1 MSPGSS
7 SLGWLGVV
15 ALMKPNLSV
24 LLQGLEVSSKEVGVN
39 NLDTSDSGV
48 GFNTALPLDTDTEAP
63 DQISELTAV
72 TISAAPETKPSP
84 PSADGSMP
92 SAPPSTET
100 KPTPEKTRHQPPE
113 AHLDVSKP
121 ADAKLS
127 PVPSPEAGPRPSP
140 SPEPQPAVPK
150 ATAPPESVLTP
161 PPDSPKPPA
170 PEPITNG
177 TAESGPGAKPS
188 PDHTDPTGSPA
199 LKSAPPKTPEVE
211 LKVSGTAV
219 EAEGSP
225 TNATAAT

>member
-1 MSPGSS
+1 MSPGST
-7 SLGWLGVV
+7 SLGWLGGV

-84 PSADGSMP
+84 PSAAGSTP

-100 KPTPEKTRHQPPE
+100 KPTPEKTHHQPPE

-127 PVPSPEAGPRPSP
+127 PVPSPEAAPSP

-150 ATAPPESVLTP
+150 PAAATPESALTP

-177 TAESGPGAKPS
+177 TPESGPGAKPS

-225 TNATAAT
+225 TTTAAT

>member
-1 MSPGSS
+1 MYPGST
-7 SLGWLGVV
+7 SLGWLGGV
-15 ALMKPNLSV
+15 ALIKPNLSV

-63 DQISELTAV
+63 DQISEGTAV

-84 PSADGSMP
+84 PSAAESTP

-100 KPTPEKTRHQPPE
+100 KHTPEKTHHQPPE
-113 AHLDVSKP
+113 AHLDVSKA

-127 PVPSPEAGPRPSP
+127 PVPSPEAAPSP

-150 ATAPPESVLTP
+150 PTAATPESALTP

-170 PEPITNG
+170 PEPIING
-177 TAESGPGAKPS
+177 TPESGPGAKPS

-219 EAEGSP
+219 EVEGSP
-225 TNATAAT
+225 TTATATT

>member
-1 MSPGSS
+1 M
-7 SLGWLGVV
+7 
-15 ALMKPNLSV
+15 

-84 PSADGSMP
+84 PSATGFTP

-100 KPTPEKTRHQPPE
+100 KATPEKTYHQPTE

-127 PVPSPEAGPRPSP
+127 PVPSPEAAPSP
-140 SPEPQPAVPK
+140 SPKPQLAVPK
-150 ATAPPESVLTP
+150 PTAATPESALTP

-177 TAESGPGAKPS
+177 TPESGPGAKPS

-199 LKSAPPKTPEVE
+199 VKSAPPKTPEVE

-225 TNATAAT
+225 TTATAAT